1 MVSCLRYNRAGNH
14 MGAQM
19 NEAVGLMVSE
29 LTSAL
34 QRAKRHLV
42 VSQLL
47 ISGALFLALKFI
59 H

>member
-1 MVSCLRYNRAGNH
+1 